1 VFYIVALIKHTR
13 ETRQYNYDNIKI
25 IDKALY
31 GQTAAEPD
39 MEVAKIYG

>member
-1 VFYIVALIKHTR
+1 VFYIGALMKHTR

-25 IDKALY
+25 IDKALH
-31 GQTAAEPD
+31 GQTATEPD